1 MWAPWDV
8 AQFRRPFPVV
18 SLARALYTEHLCY
31 PKSTYIFL
39 NCSFLI
45 TKNSHLQK
53 EKAEDLSRPELQYRY
68 AHFRYESLSVYSPFL
83 LKCTYILSCSLP
95 FPYPFWIFFFTT
107 GYCLSTSSARNLHF
121 CHLQV
126 IASWPPVDLLI
137 IFIYLCIHWFI
148 YWFSATCWFYTW
160 ATCCSAPRISVRS
173 PELWIVVIIPPL
185 PHVFLT
191 WGLFLPFLLILVYC
205 SPSFYF

>member
-68 AHFRYESLSVYSPFL
+68 AHFRYESLWVYSPFL

-95 FPYPFWIFFFTT
+95 FPYPFWIFFSQLVTV
-107 GYCLSTSSARNLHF
+107 YLHLLREICIF
-121 CHLQV
+121 VICKSLRVGHLLTFWSFLF
-126 IASWPPVDLLI
+126 IYSFIGLFIGFLPPVD
-137 IFIYLCIHWFI
+137 FI
-148 YWFSATCWFYTW
+148 
-160 ATCCSAPRISVRS
+160 
-173 PELWIVVIIPPL
+173 PELL
-185 PHVFLT
+185 AA
-191 WGLFLPFLLILVYC
+191 LLLG
-205 SPSFYF
+205 FQ